1 MKTVIYIFECFRTE
15 VSETEVSESEVSYSK
30 VSGTE
35 VSKIN
40 PRFMYALSM
49 LYLGGSTTDVG
60 EVSEI
65 KCLSVFKLA
74 RSRTSHCRN

>member
-1 MKTVIYIFECFRTE
+1 M
-15 VSETEVSESEVSYSK
+15 SAESEVSYSK

-40 PRFMYALSM
+40 PRFIYALCTLYVPFIYALSR
-49 LYLGGSTTDVG
+49 GVNG

-65 KCLSVFKLA
+65 KCLSVFRETLFRA
-74 RSRTSHCRN
+74 

>member
-1 MKTVIYIFECFRTE
+1 M
-15 VSETEVSESEVSYSK
+15 SESEVSYSK

-40 PRFMYALSM
+40 PRFMYALCM
-49 LYLGGSTTDVG
+49 LYVRFIYPLCRGVNG

-65 KCLSVFKLA
+65 KCLSVFRETLFRA
-74 RSRTSHCRN
+74 

>member
-1 MKTVIYIFECFRTE
+1 M
-15 VSETEVSESEVSYSK
+15 SAESEVSYSK

-49 LYLGGSTTDVG
+49 LYLPQIL
-60 EVSEI
+60 E
-65 KCLSVFKLA
+65 KCLK
-74 RSRTSHCRN
+74 

>member
-1 MKTVIYIFECFRTE
+1 M
-15 VSETEVSESEVSYSK
+15 SESEVSYSK

-40 PRFMYALSM
+40 PRFMYLLCM
-49 LYLGGSTTDVG
+49 LCLGWSTADVG

-65 KCLSVFKLA
+65 KCLSVFRETLFRA
-74 RSRTSHCRN
+74 

>member
-1 MKTVIYIFECFRTE
+1 M
-15 VSETEVSESEVSYSK
+15 SETEVSESEVSYSK

-40 PRFMYALSM
+40 PRFIYALSTPD
-49 LYLGGSTTDVG
+49 SE

-65 KCLSVFKLA
+65 KCLSVFRGTLFRA
-74 RSRTSHCRN
+74 

>member
-15 VSETEVSESEVSYSK
+15 VSETEVSESEVSYSE

-40 PRFMYALSM
+40 PRFMYALCT
-49 LYLGGSTTDVG
+49 LYVPF
-60 EVSEI
+60 I
-65 KCLSVFKLA
+65 
-74 RSRTSHCRN
+74 

>member
-1 MKTVIYIFECFRTE
+1 M
-15 VSETEVSESEVSYSK
+15 SAESEVSYSK

-40 PRFMYALSM
+40 QRFMYALCT
-49 LYLGGSTTDVG
+49 LYLGGSTADVG

-65 KCLSVFKLA
+65 KCLSVFRETLFRA
-74 RSRTSHCRN
+74 

>member
-1 MKTVIYIFECFRTE
+1 M
-15 VSETEVSESEVSYSK
+15 SAESEVSYSK

-40 PRFMYALSM
+40 QRFMYPLSR
-49 LYLGGSTTDVG
+49 GVNG

-65 KCLSVFKLA
+65 KCLSVFRETLFRA
-74 RSRTSHCRN
+74 

>member
-1 MKTVIYIFECFRTE
+1 M
-15 VSETEVSESEVSYSK
+15 SAESEVSSSK

-40 PRFMYALSM
+40 VRFIYPLCR
-49 LYLGGSTTDVG
+49 GVNG

-65 KCLSVFKLA
+65 KCLSVFIETLFRA
-74 RSRTSHCRN
+74 

>member
-1 MKTVIYIFECFRTE
+1 M
-15 VSETEVSESEVSYSK
+15 SESEVSYSK

-40 PRFMYALSM
+40 PGFMYGLSRV
-49 LYLGGSTTDVG
+49 YLWGSTTDFG

-65 KCLSVFKLA
+65 KCLSVFRETLFRA
-74 RSRTSHCRN
+74 